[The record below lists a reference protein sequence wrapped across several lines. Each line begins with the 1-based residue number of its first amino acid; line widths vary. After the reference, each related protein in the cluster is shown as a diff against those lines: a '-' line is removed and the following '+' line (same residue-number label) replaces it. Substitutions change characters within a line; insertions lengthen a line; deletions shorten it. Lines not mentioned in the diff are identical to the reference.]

1 MQKLEEIMRAEEA
14 ARHAVVSAR
23 ESADSI
29 VRDAEAQARAHME
42 KERAET
48 FERAAAL
55 SDERISAAHAAARDI
70 EERIAAETGSM
81 LDSARGRMEAAVAA
95 ALERL
100 QA

>member
-23 ESADSI
+23 ERADGM
-29 VRDAEAQARAHME
+29 VRDAEAEARALLDR
-42 KERAET
+42 ERAET
-48 FERAAAL
+48 LERAMAL
-55 SDERISAAHAAARDI
+55 RDEQLSAAQATARDI
-70 EERIAAETGSM
+70 EQRTATQTRNA
-81 LDSARGRMEAAVAA
+81 LDASQGLMEAAVAA

>member
-23 ESADSI
+23 ERADGM
-29 VRDAEAQARAHME
+29 VRDAEAEARALLDR
-42 KERAET
+42 ERAET
-48 FERAAAL
+48 LERAMAL
-55 SDERISAAHAAARDI
+55 RDEQLSAAQATARDI
-70 EERIAAETGSM
+70 EQRTATQTCNA
-81 LDSARGRMEAAVAA
+81 LDASQGLMEAAVAA